1 MVARLKSPIETGL
14 GVSISHR
21 EVSVNGITLHIA
33 EAGEGPL
40 VLLLHGWPESW
51 YSWRHQFEPLA
62 QAGFHVVAPDQ
73 RGFGSSECPERID
86 RYSVL
91 DMVGDAVGLIHALGA
106 EKAVVVGHD
115 WGAPVA
121 WNTALLR
128 PDLVRGVAGLSVA
141 PSARP
146 PAPPLGILRQHFGEG
161 FYQIYFQQVGVP
173 EAELGADPELTFR
186 KILAGRPAHTDIP
199 PMVVGPQDEGLLD
212 ALVAPEA
219 LPQWLSD
226 ADIAVMV
233 EQYAKSGWRGGL
245 NLYRNIDR
253 NWELTAAW
261 ADALITVPSLYI
273 TGQRD
278 VVRGFGDPKFLERL
292 PARLPGLR
300 GIVDLPDTG
309 HWTQQERPAEVN
321 AALLEFLAG
330 L

>member
-1 MVARLKSPIETGL
+1 M
-14 GVSISHR
+14 SIAHR
-21 EVSVNGITLHIA
+21 EVSINGIKLHIA

-62 QAGFHVVAPDQ
+62 DAGFHVVAPDQ
-73 RGFGSSECPERID
+73 RGFGASECPQRIEA
-86 RYSVL
+86 YSL
-91 DMVGDAVGLIHALGA
+91 LHMVGDAVGLIGALGG
-106 EKAVVVGHD
+106 EPAVVVGHD

-121 WNTALLR
+121 WHTALLR
-128 PDLVRGVAGLSVA
+128 PDLVRGVVGLSV
-141 PSARP
+141 PPNRRP
-146 PAPPLGILRQHFGEG
+146 PAPPLDILRQHFGEG
-161 FYQIYFQQVGVP
+161 FYQNYFQQVGPP
-173 EAELGADPELTFR
+173 EAELGANPTRTFR
-186 KILAGRPAHTDIP
+186 TLLAGRPAHPELP
-199 PMVVGPQDEGLLD
+199 PLVVGPDDAGLLD
-212 ALVAPEA
+212 ALVEPET
-219 LPQWLSD
+219 LPDWLTD
-226 ADIAVMV
+226 EDIAVMV
-233 EQYAKSGWRGGL
+233 EQYADSGWRGGL

-261 ADALITVPSLYI
+261 QDARITVPALYV

-278 VVRGFGDPKFLERL
+278 MVRGFGDPKFLDRL
-292 PARLPGLR
+292 PALLPQLR

>member
-1 MVARLKSPIETGL
+1 AA
-14 GVSISHR
+14 HR
-21 EVSVNGITLHIA
+21 EVSVNGISLHIA

-51 YSWRHQFEPLA
+51 YSWRHQFAPLA
-62 QAGFHVVAPDQ
+62 DAGFHVVAPDQ
-73 RGFGSSECPERID
+73 RGFGSSECPEAIN

-91 DMVGDAVGLIHALGA
+91 DMVGDAVGLINALGA
-106 EKAVVVGHD
+106 DNAVVVGHD

-121 WNTALLR
+121 WHTALLR

-141 PSARP
+141 PNRRP
-146 PAPPLGILRQHFGEG
+146 PTHPLTILEQHFGAG
-161 FYQIYFQQVGVP
+161 FYQIYFQEVGRA
-173 EAELGADPELTFR
+173 EAELGADPTLSFR
-186 KILAGRPAHTDIP
+186 KILAGRPAHADLP
-199 PMVVGPQDEGLLD
+199 PMVVGPNDAGLLD
-212 ALVAPEA
+212 ALVEPET
-219 LPQWLSD
+219 LPDWLTED
-226 ADIAVMV
+226 DIAVMV

-245 NLYRNIDR
+245 NLYRNINR

-261 ADALITVPSLYI
+261 DDARITVPSLYI

-278 VVRGFGDPKFLERL
+278 VVRGFGDPNFLDRL
-292 PARLPGLR
+292 PKQLPGLR

-321 AALLEFLAG
+321 KALLEFLAG

>member
-1 MVARLKSPIETGL
+1 MSSPSVAA
-14 GVSISHR
+14 HR
-21 EVSVNGITLHIA
+21 EVSVNGISLHIA

-51 YSWRHQFEPLA
+51 YSWRHQFAPLA
-62 QAGFHVVAPDQ
+62 EAGFHVVAPDQ
-73 RGFGSSECPERID
+73 RGFGASECPERID
-86 RYSVL
+86 RYSIL
-91 DMVGDAVGLIHALGA
+91 DMVGDAVGLITALGA
-106 EKAVVVGHD
+106 DDAVVVGHD

-121 WNTALLR
+121 WHTALLR

-141 PSARP
+141 PNRRP
-146 PAPPLGILRQHFGEG
+146 PTHPLTILGQHFGAG
-161 FYQIYFQQVGVP
+161 FYQIYFQEPGRA
-173 EAELGADPELTFR
+173 EAELGADPALTFR
-186 KILAGRPAHTDIP
+186 KILAGKPAHADLP
-199 PMVVGPQDEGLLD
+199 PMVVGPDDNGLLD
-212 ALVAPEA
+212 ALVEPET
-219 LPQWLSD
+219 LPDWLTED
-226 ADIAVMV
+226 DIAVMV

-261 ADALITVPSLYI
+261 DDARISQPSLFI

-278 VVRGFGDPKFLERL
+278 VVRGFGDPNFLDRL
-292 PARLPGLR
+292 PKQLPGLR

-321 AALLEFLAG
+321 KALLEFLAG

>member
-1 MVARLKSPIETGL
+1 MSVA
-14 GVSISHR
+14 HR
-21 EVSVNGITLHIA
+21 EVSVNGIDLHIA

-62 QAGFHVVAPDQ
+62 EAGFHVVAPDQ
-73 RGFGSSECPERID
+73 RGFGGSACPERID
-86 RYSVL
+86 QYSIL
-91 DMVGDAVGLIHALGA
+91 HMVGDAVGLIGALGG
-106 EKAVVVGHD
+106 EPAVVVGHD

-121 WNTALLR
+121 WHTALLR
-128 PDLVRGVAGLSVA
+128 PDLVRGVAGLSV
-141 PSARP
+141 PPTRRP
-146 PAPPLGILRQHFGEG
+146 PAAPLGILRQHFGDG
-161 FYQIYFQQVGVP
+161 FYQNYFQQVGGP
-173 EAELGADPELTFR
+173 EAELGADPARSFR
-186 KILAGRPAHTDIP
+186 KLLAGRPAHPELP
-199 PMVVGPQDEGLLD
+199 PLVVGPDDTGLLD
-212 ALVAPEA
+212 TLVEPEA
-219 LPQWLSD
+219 LPDWLTD
-226 ADIAVMV
+226 EDVAVMV

-261 ADALITVPSLYI
+261 QDALITVPALYV

-278 VVRGFGDPKFLERL
+278 VVRGFGDPKFLDRL
-292 PARLPGLR
+292 PALLPGLR

-321 AALLEFLAG
+321 AALLEFVAG

>member
-1 MVARLKSPIETGL
+1 MSVA
-14 GVSISHR
+14 HR
-21 EVSVNGITLHIA
+21 EVSVNGIDLHIA

-62 QAGFHVVAPDQ
+62 EAGFHVVAPDQ
-73 RGFGSSECPERID
+73 RGFGGSACPERID
-86 RYSVL
+86 QYSIL
-91 DMVGDAVGLIHALGA
+91 HMVGDAVGLIGALGG
-106 EKAVVVGHD
+106 EPAVVVGHD

-128 PDLVRGVAGLSVA
+128 PDLVRGVAGLSV
-141 PSARP
+141 PPTRRP

-161 FYQIYFQQVGVP
+161 FYQNYFQQVGKP
-173 EAELGADPELTFR
+173 EAELGADPARSFR
-186 KILAGRPAHTDIP
+186 KLLAGRPAHP
-199 PMVVGPQDEGLLD
+199 GLPALVVGPADDGLLD
-212 ALVAPEA
+212 TLVEPET
-219 LPQWLSD
+219 LPEWLSD
-226 ADIAVMV
+226 EDVAVMV

-253 NWELTAAW
+253 NWELLAAW
-261 ADALITVPSLYI
+261 QDALITVPALYV

-292 PARLPGLR
+292 PALLPGLR

-321 AALLEFLAG
+321 AALLAFLAG